1 MGKIEDKKKQKKEA
15 LLVSAMELFTEKGI
29 EETSISEIA
38 KNAKMAKGT
47 FYLYYKDKYE
57 IRDHLV
63 TRKANEIFEK
73 AREGLAKKLADP
85 YSCDVEECI
94 IYLVE
99 NIICQFKESPF
110 LLKFIAKNL
119 SWGIFSNIRIRD
131 LDNKNCMDIF
141 DDLLMFSKK
150 QYRQKELMIY
160 MIVELVNSTCYNVIL
175 YHMPVEIEKLKD
187 DLILAIQSILKQF
200 ECTER
205 YNAQVHVSSGL
216 SRRESA

>member
-15 LLVSAMELFTEKGI
+15 LLVSAMQLFTEKGV

-38 KNAKMAKGT
+38 GNAKMAKGT

-57 IRDHLV
+57 IRDYLV
-63 TRKANEIFEK
+63 TRKANEIFER
-73 AREGLAKKLADP
+73 ARECLVESLENP
-85 YSCDVEECI
+85 FSCDVEQCI

-99 NIICQFKESPF
+99 NIIDQFKERPF

-141 DDLLMFSKK
+141 DDLLMVSNK

-160 MIVELVNSTCYNVIL
+160 MIVELVNATCYNVIL
-175 YHMPVEIEKLKD
+175 YHMPVEIEKLKGE
-187 DLILAIQSILKQF
+187 LILTIQSILRQF
-200 ECTER
+200 ECTEFQQLET
-205 YNAQVHVSSGL
+205 A
-216 SRRESA
+216 